1 MLNLILRTPDTRHL
15 GKESHVEGTVPYMYV
30 LDQGILP
37 RPLVMKMVASIIVF
51 HGHLLFALSLSLPQ
65 LVRTV
70 MRGRHAFLAGFRRL
84 LLQHT
89 YMLHASLVGGGLVPR
104 WRHYPSR
111 AESASVGFTCLILL

>member
-1 MLNLILRTPDTRHL
+1 
-15 GKESHVEGTVPYMYV
+15 MYV

-37 RPLVMKMVASIIVF
+37 RPLVMKTVASIIVF
-51 HGHLLFALSLSLPQ
+51 HGHLLFALSLASPTCADRYAWTPRLS
-65 LVRTV
+65 
-70 MRGRHAFLAGFRRL
+70 LAGFRRL

-111 AESASVGFTCLILL
+111 AESASVGFTCLILF